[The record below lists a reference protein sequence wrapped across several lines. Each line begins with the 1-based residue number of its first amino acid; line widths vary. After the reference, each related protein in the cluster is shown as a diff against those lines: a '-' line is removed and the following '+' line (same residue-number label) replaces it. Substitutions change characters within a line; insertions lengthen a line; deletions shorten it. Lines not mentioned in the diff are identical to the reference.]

1 MKEKKEEVKA
11 RDEGYDLS
19 HYVLKVVD
27 LLEENNQFSAAHTC
41 SSALTSIT
49 GFLGSESVPIHEAY
63 TAEILKAY
71 QSWLMERESAPN
83 TISTYMRS
91 LKAVYNRWT
100 PPGTVDHNPTLFKD
114 VNTRVESP
122 TKRALTPKQMNELE
136 STDFNRL
143 TEEQQHT
150 LAYFLLMFMLRG
162 MPFIDLAHLRKTD
175 MQGRTI
181 VYTRHKTDRPIIVDV
196 PTEAMRL
203 IRKFKDRT
211 DSVYLFPILEDK
223 RNADK
228 ETDSTKPNDNG
239 KGDNIKSG
247 NGKDSNRKQKESRK
261 QYDHYQAALRKF
273 NRSLGALMKELL
285 PGVKVS
291 SYTARHTWATLAY
304 HIGVPVEKISQSMG
318 HSSILVTMAYL
329 KPFDHEMIDKI
340 NRQVLSFV
348 KQCKW
353 KNKGHATH
361 YRARN

>member
-11 RDEGYDLS
+11 RDEDYYLS

-41 SSALTSIT
+41 NSALTSIT

-63 TAEILKAY
+63 TAEVLKAY
-71 QSWLMERESAPN
+71 QSWLMERECAPN

-122 TKRALTPKQMNELE
+122 TKRALTPQQMNELE
-136 STDFNRL
+136 STDLSRL
-143 TEEQQHT
+143 TEEQQRT

-181 VYTRHKTDRPIIVDV
+181 VYTRHKTDKPIIVDI

-228 ETDSTKPNDNG
+228 ETDSSKA
-239 KGDNIKSG
+239 KGG
-247 NGKDSNRKQKESRK
+247 NQKRKESRK
-261 QYDHYQAALRKF
+261 QYGHYQAALRNF
-273 NRSLGALMKELL
+273 NRSLEALMKGLL

-329 KPFDHEMIDKI
+329 KPFDHEVIDEI
-340 NRQVLSFV
+340 NKQVISFV

-353 KNKGHATH
+353 KNKGRATH
-361 YRARN
+361 YRARS